1 LPLFFTIRIKQPG
14 ASSTATATY
23 QRSLTGKLILI
34 ISVDKTQF
42 LSFFG
47 LQPKTSYPIYQT
59 IK

>member
-1 LPLFFTIRIKQPG
+1 MDQPE
-14 ASSTATATY
+14 ASTATANN

-47 LQPKTSYPIYQT
+47 LQPKTSYPIYQP